1 MPVIIREYDGAKFTV
16 SKEGDVRCAGDL
28 VFDSFD
34 RLMSDDWTEWVKR
47 IAKGLKR
54 EWLALKEREGN
65 WVDKYGR
72 KVECVIR
79 TDKWKVPFCANLPRP
94 SIFDMAEEERRLNAE
109 YLMTHFSGFVP
120 TDPTMSLLSMCQSYI
135 GTGARIPAT
144 KPSKWHEN
152 CVPIPKGKQV
162 IVRNRIKEY
171 AIMTVCPIGCQWAE
185 IPE

>member
-28 VFDSFD
+28 VFDSID
-34 RLMSDDWTEWVKR
+34 RLMSDDWTEWVIR

-72 KVECVIR
+72 KVECSPQGWTSSMSAVDLLATIEKAELAKYWANHWR
-79 TDKWKVPFCANLPRP
+79 DFDKLGSKA
-94 SIFDMAEEERRLNAE
+94 
-109 YLMTHFSGFVP
+109 
-120 TDPTMSLLSMCQSYI
+120 
-135 GTGARIPAT
+135 